1 MYEYN
6 AKVVKVVDGDTV
18 DLAVD
23 LGFDIWHN
31 IRIRLYG
38 INCPEKNTDLGK
50 TAKQFTIDNLPI
62 DSFVVLKTV
71 KDKAEKFGRILG
83 EITPVGNDKTINKL
97 LIENNLAAE
106 YFGVGS
112 KEDHV
117 PTA

>member
-1 MYEYN
+1 MYEYS
-6 AKVVKVVDGDTV
+6 AKVIKVIDGDTV
-18 DLAVD
+18 DLSVD
-23 LGFDIWHN
+23 LGFDIWHK

-50 TAKQFTIDNLPI
+50 VAKAFTTNSLPI
-62 DSFVVLKTV
+62 DSFVTLKTV

-83 EITPVGNDKTINKL
+83 EITPINGDKTINKL
-97 LIENNLAAE
+97 LVENNLAAE